1 MKMHNAIPSAALL
14 SVLAGSSA
22 AADGGYKNFTVS
34 VYARAYEVRQMKDQ
48 AWLDERWNA
57 IEKQVRVGKVYI
69 ETHRD
74 FVMPDE
80 ETIEQA
86 KRFFAA
92 RGIRT
97 AGGITFTQNERDRFK
112 TFCYSDPALRQKA
125 KEIVEL
131 TARHFDEI
139 ILDDFFFTNCKCDAC
154 IRAKGSRS
162 WSQFRLEQ
170 MDDAARNLVVG
181 PAKAVNPKVKFVIKF
196 PNWYE
201 HFPYLGF
208 DLEKEPKIFDGIY
221 TGTETRDPDFSDQ
234 HLQPY
239 ESYSIF
245 RYFENIKPGGN
256 GGGWVDPFARGTLD
270 RYGEQLWLTLFAKA
284 PEITL
289 FDFRSLLEPVRS
301 EDGAE
306 RQDTMLGR
314 VAGYVFDTVDGFIG
328 KLGKPAGI
336 KSYKPFQ
343 SSGEDFLH
351 TYLGMLGIPIELT
364 PVFPA
369 QEKTILL
376 TESAKFDP
384 DIVGKIESQLQA
396 GKNVVIT
403 SGLLKALQGKG
414 IENIAEIECTEKKV
428 AASDFWQPWRPSI
441 WHADAPIL
449 VPQIRYPTNDAWELV
464 SALSAGKG
472 FPILLDA
479 GYSTGHLYVLTIP
492 DNFGDLYR
500 LPQGALTRIREVL
513 MKDLPVRVESPAQ
526 VALFLYDNDSFIVE
540 SFQPQGS
547 QVTIVTDARM
557 TKLRDLRSGQVLT
570 GQARGNSML
579 FEAPIP
585 PHSYRVFAA
594 VKE

>member
-14 SVLAGSSA
+14 SVLAGSSP

-48 AWLDERWNA
+48 AWLEQRWSA

-162 WSQFRLEQ
+162 WTQFRLDQ

-208 DLEKEPKIFDGIY
+208 DLEQEPKIFDGIY

-239 ESYSIF
+239 ESYSIL
-245 RYFENIKPGGN
+245 RYFENVKPGGN

-289 FDFRSLLEPVRS
+289 FDFRSLLEPIRS
-301 EDGAE
+301 ADGSE

-314 VAGYVFDTVDGFIG
+314 VAGYVFDTVDGFLG

-336 KSYKPFQ
+336 KAYKPFQ

-351 TYLGMLGIPIELT
+351 TYLGMLGIPMELT

-369 QEKTILL
+369 EEKTIVL

-384 DIVGKIESQLQA
+384 GIVGKIEGQLQA

-403 SGLLKALQGKG
+403 SGLLRALQGKG
-414 IENIAEIECTEKKV
+414 IENIAEIECTDKKV
-428 AASDFWQPWRPSI
+428 AAGDFWQPWRPSI

-449 VPQIRYPTNDAWELV
+449 LPQIRYPTNDAWELV

-472 FPILLDA
+472 FPLLLDA

-500 LPQGALTRIREVL
+500 LPQGALTRIKEVL

-547 QVTIVTDARM
+547 QVAIVTDARM
-557 TKLRDLRSGQVLT
+557 TKLRDLRSGQVLN
-570 GQARGNSML
+570 GQARGNSMVYD
-579 FEAPIP
+579 ASVP
-585 PHSYRVFAA
+585 PHSYRVFAGE
-594 VKE
+594 KE

>member
-48 AWLDERWNA
+48 AWLDERWKA

-80 ETIEQA
+80 DTIEQA

-162 WSQFRLEQ
+162 WTQFRLEQ

-239 ESYSIF
+239 ESYSII

-289 FDFRSLLEPVRS
+289 FDFRSLLEPVPGA
-301 EDGAE
+301 DGAE
-306 RQDTMLGR
+306 QQDTMLGR

-336 KSYKPFQ
+336 KAYKPFQ

-351 TYLGMLGIPIELT
+351 TYLGMLGIPIEMT

-369 QEKTILL
+369 EEKTILL
-376 TESAKFDP
+376 TESAKFDS
-384 DIVGKIESQLQA
+384 DIVGKIEGQLQA

-414 IENIAEIECTEKKV
+414 IENIAEIECTDKRV
-428 AASDFWQPWRPSI
+428 AASDFWQPWRPAI

-449 VPQIRYPTNDAWELV
+449 MPQIRYPTNDAWELV
-464 SALSAGKG
+464 SALSGGKG
-472 FPILLDA
+472 FPVLLDA

-500 LPQGALTRIREVL
+500 LPPGALTRIKEVL
-513 MKDLPVRVESPAQ
+513 MKDLPVRVESAAQ

-570 GQARGNSML
+570 GQARGGSMV
-579 FEAPIP
+579 FDAPIP
-585 PHSYRVFAA
+585 PHSYRVFAGG
-594 VKE
+594 KE

>member
-1 MKMHNAIPSAALL
+1 MHNAIPSAALL

-579 FEAPIP
+579 FEASIP
-585 PHSYRVFAA
+585 PHTYRVFAA

>member
-1 MKMHNAIPSAALL
+1 
-14 SVLAGSSA
+14 
-22 AADGGYKNFTVS
+22 
-34 VYARAYEVRQMKDQ
+34 
-48 AWLDERWNA
+48 
-57 IEKQVRVGKVYI
+57 
-69 ETHRD
+69 
-74 FVMPDE
+74 
-80 ETIEQA
+80 
-86 KRFFAA
+86 
-92 RGIRT
+92 
-97 AGGITFTQNERDRFK
+97 
-112 TFCYSDPALRQKA
+112 
-125 KEIVEL
+125 
-131 TARHFDEI
+131 
-139 ILDDFFFTNCKCDAC
+139 
-154 IRAKGSRS
+154 
-162 WSQFRLEQ
+162 

-208 DLEKEPKIFDGIY
+208 DLENEPKIFEGIY
-221 TGTETRDPDFSDQ
+221 TGTETRDPEFSDQ

-239 ESYSIF
+239 EGYSIF

-289 FDFRSLLEPVRS
+289 FDFRSLIEPVGGA
-301 EDGAE
+301 DGAE
-306 RQDTMLGR
+306 QPDTMLGR

-369 QEKTILL
+369 DEKTILL

-384 DIVGKIESQLQA
+384 GIVGKIEGQLQA

-414 IENIAEIECTEKKV
+414 IENVADIECTDKKV

-500 LPQGALTRIREVL
+500 LPPGALTRIKEVL

-547 QVTIVTDARM
+547 QVTIVTDPRM
-557 TKLRDLRSGQVLT
+557 TKLRDLRSGQVLV
-570 GQARGNSML
+570 GQARGNRMT
-579 FEAPIP
+579 FDAPIL
-585 PHSYRVFAA
+585 PHSYRVFAGE
-594 VKE
+594 KE

>member
-48 AWLDERWNA
+48 AWLDERWKA

-80 ETIEQA
+80 DTIEQA

-162 WSQFRLEQ
+162 WTQFRLEQ

-239 ESYSIF
+239 ESYSII

-289 FDFRSLLEPVRS
+289 FDFRSLLEPVPGA
-301 EDGAE
+301 DGAE
-306 RQDTMLGR
+306 QQDTMLGR

-336 KSYKPFQ
+336 KAYKPFQ

-351 TYLGMLGIPIELT
+351 TYLGMLGIPIEMT

-369 QEKTILL
+369 EEKTILL
-376 TESAKFDP
+376 TESAKFDS
-384 DIVGKIESQLQA
+384 DIVGKIEGQLQA

-414 IENIAEIECTEKKV
+414 IENIAEIECTDKKV
-428 AASDFWQPWRPSI
+428 AASDFWQPLRPAI

-449 VPQIRYPTNDAWELV
+449 MPQIRYPTNDAWELV
-464 SALSAGKG
+464 SALSGGKG
-472 FPILLDA
+472 FPVLLDA

-492 DNFGDLYR
+492 DNFGDLYC
-500 LPQGALTRIREVL
+500 LPPGALTRIKEVL
-513 MKDLPVRVESPAQ
+513 MKDLPVRVESAAQ

-570 GQARGNSML
+570 GQARGGSMV
-579 FEAPIP
+579 FDAPIP
-585 PHSYRVFAA
+585 PHSYRVFAGG
-594 VKE
+594 KE

>member
-48 AWLDERWNA
+48 AWLDERWKA

-80 ETIEQA
+80 DTIEQA

-162 WSQFRLEQ
+162 WTQFRLEQ

-239 ESYSIF
+239 ESYSII

-289 FDFRSLLEPVRS
+289 FDFRSLLEPVPGA
-301 EDGAE
+301 DGAE
-306 RQDTMLGR
+306 QQDTMLGR

-336 KSYKPFQ
+336 KAYKPFQ

-351 TYLGMLGIPIELT
+351 TYLGMLGIPIEMT

-369 QEKTILL
+369 EEKTILL
-376 TESAKFDP
+376 TESAKFDS
-384 DIVGKIESQLQA
+384 DIVGKIEGQLQA

-403 SGLLKALQGKG
+403 SGLLRALQGKG
-414 IENIAEIECTEKKV
+414 IENIAEIECTDKRV
-428 AASDFWQPWRPSI
+428 AASDFWQPWRPAI

-449 VPQIRYPTNDAWELV
+449 MPQIRYPTNDAWELV
-464 SALSAGKG
+464 SALSGGKG
-472 FPILLDA
+472 FPVLLDA

-500 LPQGALTRIREVL
+500 LPPGALTRIKEVL
-513 MKDLPVRVESPAQ
+513 MKDLPVRVESAAQ

-570 GQARGNSML
+570 GQARGGSMV
-579 FEAPIP
+579 FDAPIP
-585 PHSYRVFAA
+585 PHSYRVFAGG
-594 VKE
+594 KE

>member
-48 AWLDERWNA
+48 AWLDERWKA

-80 ETIEQA
+80 DTIEQA

-162 WSQFRLEQ
+162 WTQFRLEQ

-239 ESYSIF
+239 ESYSII

-289 FDFRSLLEPVRS
+289 FDFRSLLEPVPGA
-301 EDGAE
+301 DGAE
-306 RQDTMLGR
+306 QQDTMLGR

-336 KSYKPFQ
+336 KAYKPFQ

-351 TYLGMLGIPIELT
+351 TYLGMLGIPIEMT

-369 QEKTILL
+369 EEKTILL
-376 TESAKFDP
+376 TESAKFDS
-384 DIVGKIESQLQA
+384 DIVGKIEGQLQA

-414 IENIAEIECTEKKV
+414 IENIAEIECTDKRV
-428 AASDFWQPWRPSI
+428 AASDFWQPWRPAI

-449 VPQIRYPTNDAWELV
+449 MPQIRYPTNDAWELV

-500 LPQGALTRIREVL
+500 LPPGALTRIKEVL
-513 MKDLPVRVESPAQ
+513 MKDLPVRVESAAQ

-570 GQARGNSML
+570 GQARGGSMV
-579 FEAPIP
+579 FDAPIP
-585 PHSYRVFAA
+585 PHSYRVFAGG
-594 VKE
+594 KE

>member
-1 MKMHNAIPSAALL
+1 MKIHNAIPSAALL

-48 AWLDERWNA
+48 AWLEQRWNA
-57 IEKQVRVGKVYI
+57 IAKQVRVGKVYL

-154 IRAKGSRS
+154 IRAKGSKS
-162 WSQFRLEQ
+162 WTQFRLEQ

-208 DLEKEPKIFDGIY
+208 DLENEPKIFEGIY
-221 TGTETRDPDFSDQ
+221 TGTETRDPEFSDQ

-239 ESYSIF
+239 EGYSIF

-289 FDFRSLLEPVRS
+289 FDFRSLIEPVGGA
-301 EDGAE
+301 DGAE
-306 RQDTMLGR
+306 QPDTMLGR

-369 QEKTILL
+369 DEKTILL

-384 DIVGKIESQLQA
+384 GIVGKIEGQLQA

-414 IENIAEIECTEKKV
+414 IENVADIECTDKKV

-500 LPQGALTRIREVL
+500 LPPGALTRIKEVL

-547 QVTIVTDARM
+547 QVTIVTDPRM
-557 TKLRDLRSGQVLT
+557 TKLRDLRSGQVLV
-570 GQARGNSML
+570 GQARGNSMT
-579 FEAPIP
+579 FDAPIL
-585 PHSYRVFAA
+585 PHSYRVFAGE
-594 VKE
+594 KE

>member
-48 AWLDERWNA
+48 AWLDERWKA

-80 ETIEQA
+80 DTIEQA

-162 WSQFRLEQ
+162 WTQFRLEQ

-239 ESYSIF
+239 ESYSII

-289 FDFRSLLEPVRS
+289 FDFRSLLEPVPGA
-301 EDGAE
+301 DGAE
-306 RQDTMLGR
+306 QQDTMLGR

-336 KSYKPFQ
+336 KAYKPFQ

-351 TYLGMLGIPIELT
+351 TYLGMLGIPIEMT

-369 QEKTILL
+369 EEKTILL
-376 TESAKFDP
+376 TESAKFDS
-384 DIVGKIESQLQA
+384 DIVGKIEGQLQA

-414 IENIAEIECTEKKV
+414 IENIAEIECTDKKV
-428 AASDFWQPWRPSI
+428 AASDFWQPWRPAI

-449 VPQIRYPTNDAWELV
+449 MPQIRYPTNDAWELV

-500 LPQGALTRIREVL
+500 LPPGALTRIKEVL
-513 MKDLPVRVESPAQ
+513 MKDLPVRVESAAQ

-570 GQARGNSML
+570 GQARGGSMV
-579 FEAPIP
+579 FDAPIP
-585 PHSYRVFAA
+585 PHSYRVFAGG
-594 VKE
+594 KE

>member
-48 AWLDERWNA
+48 AWLDERWKA

-80 ETIEQA
+80 DTIEQA

-162 WSQFRLEQ
+162 WTQFRLEQ

-239 ESYSIF
+239 ESYSII

-289 FDFRSLLEPVRS
+289 FDFRSLLEPVPGA
-301 EDGAE
+301 DGAE
-306 RQDTMLGR
+306 QQDTMLGR

-336 KSYKPFQ
+336 KAYKPFQ

-351 TYLGMLGIPIELT
+351 TYLGMLGIPIEMT

-369 QEKTILL
+369 EEKTILL
-376 TESAKFDP
+376 TESAKFDS
-384 DIVGKIESQLQA
+384 DIVGKIEGQLQA

-403 SGLLKALQGKG
+403 SGLLRALQGKG
-414 IENIAEIECTEKKV
+414 IENIAEIECTDKRV
-428 AASDFWQPWRPSI
+428 AASDFWQPWRPAI

-449 VPQIRYPTNDAWELV
+449 MPQIRYPTNDAWELV
-464 SALSAGKG
+464 SALSGGKG
-472 FPILLDA
+472 FPVLLDA

-500 LPQGALTRIREVL
+500 LPPGALTRIKEVL
-513 MKDLPVRVESPAQ
+513 MKDLPVRVESAAQ

-570 GQARGNSML
+570 GQARGNTMV
-579 FEAPIP
+579 FDAPIP
-585 PHSYRVFAA
+585 PHSYRVFAGG
-594 VKE
+594 KE